1 MDSLALLSNARS
13 SPIGVRARP
22 IDARSIRSRSIPRR
36 ARHTR
41 VLRSGRLRGRFG
53 VFDGSRAS
61 VGGNRESSSVR
72 DKSVADASPLGS
84 LRRPPLRGAPP
95 PPPPPA
101 RERRGSRARRQSVS
115 RPASPRAAE
124 RSART
129 LPRTP
134 SRALGRRRI
143 AGASGGETPLRRGAP
158 ERRARWKSFPEE
170 ARDACAAAEGSRSRR
185 RSSSAASSRFLA
197 ASPRVV
203 PARCR
208 AAPRR

>member
-1 MDSLALLSNARS
+1 MPRGDESASARVVTGNRTSSSIAQKRRELTCRPGRRAPKNQSCAWRSPPSSPPLLWIDSIGRFPTRRSMDSLALLSNARS

-84 LRRPPLRGAPP
+84 LRRPPLRAPP
-95 PPPPPA
+95 PPRTPGLA
-101 RERRGSRARRQSVS
+101 RATPKRLAPRL
-115 RPASPRAAE
+115 SPRG
-124 RSART
+124 RT
-129 LPRTP
+129 
-134 SRALGRRRI
+134 
-143 AGASGGETPLRRGAP
+143 
-158 ERRARWKSFPEE
+158 
-170 ARDACAAAEGSRSRR
+170 
-185 RSSSAASSRFLA
+185 
-197 ASPRVV
+197 
-203 PARCR
+203 
-208 AAPRR
+208 